1 MKKHNRFAGRALSLL
16 CALCFLALLPAGCTP
31 AEETPDGPVLTV
43 DGRSFAVESRN
54 ALSGVSLL
62 DRGYRSEDGSP
73 SAVCIL
79 PQDGAVAYFSFV
91 LTDGAAEFTSE
102 CVACAAGERVYI
114 PTNGCLVYL
123 PGEACTGE
131 PTLEGY
137 APDTE
142 GYIDLTAGACVTDES
157 GRTGF
162 ALTHK
167 SVDSLEEGM
176 TGVLMSA
183 GDPELALSAPYVGMK
198 VKRGSR
204 ESFRITEWD
213 VQKSGRDAFTL
224 ILRDE
229 YALACARGFYDGGDA
244 IYFLNTNTITKYGDS
259 MVLEIGGNAYRVDAL
274 NPSEAQSGISVYDE
288 NSGLLVS
295 PDGGSSFM
303 DVLIFDGVVTQTGAA
318 GERTVFPYP
327 NGYLVRFSGEEQVE
341 AAGRI
346 RVGDKAEAVGFT
358 PETSPRQYVE
368 LDGRFKVEIAY
379 HNESRTGTARAVL
392 YDGNFAH
399 DSTQTNIW
407 GMEVAVGA
415 DGRVQAVVPMGTEGV
430 SGDTEIPEGGF
441 VLSAGYALYRS
452 YFERLEAGCTAEY
465 VEKDGVYFF

>member
-91 LTDGAAEFTSE
+91 LTDGAANSHWNVLPAPRESAYTSPQTAASFTCRRS
-102 CVACAAGERVYI
+102 
-114 PTNGCLVYL
+114 LH
-123 PGEACTGE
+123 GE

-198 VKRGSR
+198 VKRGVAR
-204 ESFRITEWD
+204 ELPHHRMGRAEVRQGRVHADPARRIRAG
-213 VQKSGRDAFTL
+213 V
-224 ILRDE
+224 
-229 YALACARGFYDGGDA
+229 CARLLRRRRRDLLLEHKYD
-244 IYFLNTNTITKYGDS
+244 Y
-259 MVLEIGGNAYRVDAL
+259 EIR
-274 NPSEAQSGISVYDE
+274 
-288 NSGLLVS
+288 
-295 PDGGSSFM
+295 
-303 DVLIFDGVVTQTGAA
+303 
-318 GERTVFPYP
+318 
-327 NGYLVRFSGEEQVE
+327 
-341 AAGRI
+341 
-346 RVGDKAEAVGFT
+346 
-358 PETSPRQYVE
+358 
-368 LDGRFKVEIAY
+368 
-379 HNESRTGTARAVL
+379 
-392 YDGNFAH
+392 
-399 DSTQTNIW
+399 
-407 GMEVAVGA
+407 
-415 DGRVQAVVPMGTEGV
+415 
-430 SGDTEIPEGGF
+430 
-441 VLSAGYALYRS
+441 
-452 YFERLEAGCTAEY
+452 
-465 VEKDGVYFF
+465 